1 MAHLVDKFVASNGDH
16 KTLTACRA
24 DVQEARDYLATHGAA
39 AIRRASGSQ
48 GGSDWGSS
56 VKRARVILPDG
67 PCPALISSETR
78 KHNLVEVV
86 NQCATMERLIDAL
99 CWAQTESSLME
110 YLVERCHPTTSSSRS
125 DEEDHDLV
133 LVASDG
139 SEVKAKFEVSD
150 VASEKDGNGKEKK
163 DLESLGVLTRGSNKT
178 PAGWPSG
185 RLFLVV
191 SEEFAVWIRRTPVK
205 PVQHHYL
212 EVKPEGA
219 TRIFEVKQKV
229 RR

>member
-1 MAHLVDKFVASNGDH
+1 MASDGER
-16 KTLTACRA
+16 KTLAACRA
-24 DVQEARDYLATHGAA
+24 EVQEARDYLATYGAE

-48 GGSDWGSS
+48 GGPDWGSS
-56 VKRARVILPDG
+56 VKRSRVILPDG
-67 PCPALISSETR
+67 PRPALISSETR
-78 KHNLVEVV
+78 EHNLVEVV

-99 CWAQTESSLME
+99 CWTQTTPSLMK
-110 YLVERCHPTTSSSRS
+110 YLVERCHPTTSSSRG

-133 LVASDG
+133 LVAPHDPG
-139 SEVKAKFEVSD
+139 EKAKFEVSD

-163 DLESLGVLTRGSNKT
+163 DLQSLGVLTKGSAQHQ
-178 PAGWPSG
+178 PEDGWPSG

-191 SEEFAVWIRRTPVK
+191 SEEFSVWIRRTPTK
-205 PVQHHYL
+205 PVRHRYL

-229 RR
+229 KR